1 MIASTGKCAVLSL
14 VLIWV
19 GCGGGDEI
27 NTTPDPGP
35 PPECLSMSQCDDGD
49 PCTIPSCV
57 GGKCEFTL
65 RNCDD
70 NNLCT
75 DDVCVGGNCVYE
87 HKPLCCLEPA
97 DCDDKNPCTTDTCYS
112 YACQYDVPDP
122 ACCTKASQCD
132 DGNDCTLDDCFNNKC
147 TYTVLVGGDCCG
159 KDLDCHDSNPCTDDF
174 CQDGKCMWVNTG
186 CCQIDEDCVDDDPCT
201 KDGTCNDKG
210 ACEYTEVPGC
220 CADDQECDDGNACT
234 SDVCVSLYCEH
245 AAVGA
250 CCTGDPDCQV
260 TDPCKV
266 GTCVIPVGSDK
277 GECVITLVSSPE
289 CCTTSVLTVDFD
301 DGSLGGFTVSALY
314 GAGPGWVVDSHRAAS
329 PPSSLYFGDPAA
341 HTYDV
346 DVQTPV
352 GGKAVFA
359 ELDLTK
365 TLEPELR
372 FQLWKETELVASS
385 DVLSVVVILDG
396 QESTVWSSAQ
406 YPQFANTAGA
416 FVPVNVSLAFYTGDT
431 VAVAFVFD
439 TVNGFANTYEGVY
452 LDDIQV
458 VGKCQ

>member
-1 MIASTGKCAVLSL
+1 
-14 VLIWV
+14 
-19 GCGGGDEI
+19 
-27 NTTPDPGP
+27 
-35 PPECLSMSQCDDGD
+35 
-49 PCTIPSCV
+49 
-57 GGKCEFTL
+57 
-65 RNCDD
+65 
-70 NNLCT
+70 
-75 DDVCVGGNCVYE
+75 
-87 HKPLCCLEPA
+87 
-97 DCDDKNPCTTDTCYS
+97 
-112 YACQYDVPDP
+112 
-122 ACCTKASQCD
+122 
-132 DGNDCTLDDCFNNKC
+132 
-147 TYTVLVGGDCCG
+147 
-159 KDLDCHDSNPCTDDF
+159 
-174 CQDGKCMWVNTG
+174 
-186 CCQIDEDCVDDDPCT
+186 
-201 KDGTCNDKG
+201 
-210 ACEYTEVPGC
+210 
-220 CADDQECDDGNACT
+220 
-234 SDVCVSLYCEH
+234 
-245 AAVGA
+245 
-250 CCTGDPDCQV
+250 
-260 TDPCKV
+260 
-266 GTCVIPVGSDK
+266 
-277 GECVITLVSSPE
+277 
-289 CCTTSVLTVDFD
+289 
-301 DGSLGGFTVSALY
+301 
-314 GAGPGWVVDSHRAAS
+314 VDSHRAAS

-341 HTYDV
+341 HTYNV